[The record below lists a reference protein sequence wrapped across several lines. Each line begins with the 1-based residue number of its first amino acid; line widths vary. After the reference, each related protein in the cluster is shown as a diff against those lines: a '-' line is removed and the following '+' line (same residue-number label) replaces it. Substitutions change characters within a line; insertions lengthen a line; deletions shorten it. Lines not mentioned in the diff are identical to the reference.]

1 MKVLFLT
8 NIPSPYMVDFFNEFG
23 KLCNLTVIFE
33 RSDSSERDE
42 SWKKFR
48 FLNFNGIILKGFNIG
63 VDGAFCPQVIKYLF
77 KDEYDFTII
86 ANPLTPTGI
95 ISIFYLKLLKRKYII
110 ESEGGF
116 AKDGKGLKEAFKKLV
131 IKDAFAY
138 FSTTTIGDN
147 YFIKYGADKNRIFKY
162 PFSSIHL
169 EDIKEFNYLKANK
182 QIAKEKLNIKY
193 DIVILS
199 VGSIIP
205 RKGHDITLKALQKV
219 NNEKIG
225 LYIVGGKIN
234 KELSELIRE
243 LKLNNI
249 HFIDFVDRNKISDY
263 YTIADIFIL
272 STRYDT
278 WGLVIN
284 EAMANGLPVITTNMC
299 VAGTELIKNSENG
312 YIFEVDDYHD
322 LSNKVLNLITNN
334 DLRDIISKNN
344 LLKIKNYTI
353 NRMATV
359 HFSLLRDL
367 LEMDEVE

>member
-162 PFSSIHL
+162 PFSSIF
-169 EDIKEFNYLKANK
+169 EKDILINP
-182 QIAKEKLNIKY
+182 ISRDEKIKIREELHIPY
-193 DIVILS
+193 KYVILS
-199 VGSIIP
+199 VGRTIYS
-205 RKGHDITLKALQKV
+205 KGFDILL
-219 NNEKIG
+219 NELSG
-225 LYIVGGKIN
+225 LDDNFGIYIVGGK
-234 KELSELIRE
+234 LSEEIRKNVKE
-243 LKLNNI
+243 INSNV
-249 HFIDFVDRNKISDY
+249 HFINHLSKLELEQY
-263 YTIADIFIL
+263 YLSSDIFVL
-272 STRYDT
+272 MTRSES

-284 EAMANGLPVITTNMC
+284 EAMSKGLPVITTDMC
-299 VAGTELIKNSENG
+299 IAGTELIENDING
-312 YIFEVDDYHD
+312 KIVKIDDTSVLYD
-322 LSNKVLNLITNN
+322 SVKKVIENPILNTKIPL
-334 DLRDIISKNN
+334 NN
-344 LLKIKNYTI
+344 LNKIKWYTLE
-353 NRMATV
+353 NMAKI
-359 HFSLLRDL
+359 HIEH
-367 LEMDEVE
+367 LERFAENEQS